1 MNAYKSK
8 PSEGAPHFDIPE
20 IQIFIVAWV
29 WDMSKSAISFAVNVL
44 NDWLIFCRP
53 RESAER
59 NWMWVQFANI
69 ISLPTNHNQF
79 SRCLFAPN
87 PNHHSVRPTEEKK
100 RHPSTNRHKRKWI
113 SGTRKR
119 CVQPSTYLDDDW
131 VIVECLCA
139 FLPYTMWFNLFNGRA
154 KCGENVKS
162 IWELKG
168 MKWEY
173 KWKVIWSHQMCWDS
187 PDDDAAAA
195 DSTHR
200 PFISM
205 PACHSTCFRSQLSM
219 CRHFIGT
226 RSLKSCVWMFPP
238 PFYCVSLSAMSVC
251 TSTLFFIW
259 LPFHMT
265 QMANLLRWTGC
276 HQK

>member
-1 MNAYKSK
+1 MGVGYVKIRNFICRKCIEWLAHFLSPLRECGTKLDVGAICKYHFIAHQPQFSSVTVCLLPIPTTI
-8 PSEGAPHFDIPE
+8 PSV
-20 IQIFIVAWV
+20 QRRRR
-29 WDMSKSAISFAVNVL
+29 SAIH
-44 NDWLIFCRP
+44 P
-53 RESAER
+53 
-59 NWMWVQFANI
+59 
-69 ISLPTNHNQF
+69 PTAIN
-79 SRCLFAPN
+79 
-87 PNHHSVRPTEEKK
+87 
-100 RHPSTNRHKRKWI
+100 RKWI

-139 FLPYTMWFNLFNGRA
+139 FLPYMMWFNLFNGRA

-187 PDDDAAAA
+187 SDDDAAAA

-205 PACHSTCFRSQLSM
+205 PGLPATRHVSVLSFRCVGTLLAPDPWRVVFECFLPRFIVFHFLQCQSVPPHFFYLTPLSHDTNGQSVETNRM
-219 CRHFIGT
+219 PPIIILLLLLSWHFHWHT
-226 RSLKSCVWMFPP
+226 P
-238 PFYCVSLSAMSVC
+238 
-251 TSTLFFIW
+251 
-259 LPFHMT
+259 
-265 QMANLLRWTGC
+265 ANSDTISE
-276 HQK
+276 

>member
-1 MNAYKSK
+1 MYWMTGSFFVAPARVRNEIGCGCNLQISFHCPPTTISSVAVCLLPIPTTI
-8 PSEGAPHFDIPE
+8 PSV
-20 IQIFIVAWV
+20 QRRRR
-29 WDMSKSAISFAVNVL
+29 SAIH
-44 NDWLIFCRP
+44 P
-53 RESAER
+53 
-59 NWMWVQFANI
+59 
-69 ISLPTNHNQF
+69 PTAIN
-79 SRCLFAPN
+79 
-87 PNHHSVRPTEEKK
+87 
-100 RHPSTNRHKRKWI
+100 RKWI

-205 PACHSTCFRSQLSM
+205 PGLPATRHVSVLSFRCVGTLLAPDPWRVVFECFLPRFIVFHFLQCQSVPQHFFLFDSPFTWHKWPICWDEQDATNIILLLLSW
-219 CRHFIGT
+219 HFHWHT
-226 RSLKSCVWMFPP
+226 P
-238 PFYCVSLSAMSVC
+238 
-251 TSTLFFIW
+251 
-259 LPFHMT
+259 
-265 QMANLLRWTGC
+265 ANSDTISE
-276 HQK
+276 